1 MNIVKFRDIYLES
14 HDSGLTNQDIDNFN
28 TNLRGKYAYV
38 VNWKWVVPMSEMSE
52 KEYIKAS
59 ILDSSQGTDI
69 PKDII
74 WYPVT
79 DSSQD
84 TDTPNNL
91 IWFPVSDSSQD
102 TDTMNNLIWFPV
114 LDSSQDTDTMKPIGT
129 DVPKNLIPFKAIEL
143 YKISDFVDYSET
155 ETVNDVS
162 RYLKLNEFVSDNDI
176 TIDEAKKFR
185 QYLAEQLLAIKYEFA
200 KGEMQM
206 LNYYKDNMY
215 DSVVDSLTIFTENNQ
230 VQLSYIGKKSC
241 DCLTTKNLQGQ
252 VVVNGQCDPINE
264 YRKGVYIK
272 MVELFSDYNYWI
284 DLGGLCI
291 DFKKYI
297 DAIIKYNLPLFI
309 SSNINV
315 FDDCT
320 CASRTDSLQERGI
333 NAMKNLSS
341 ALQYIINSDVDGHK
355 NFINEALSVFASQYY
370 ERMYW
375 I

>member
-1 MNIVKFRDIYLES
+1 MNIVKFRDIYLETN
-14 HDSGLTNQDIDNFN
+14 DSSLTTSDIENFN
-28 TNLRGKYAYV
+28 ANLRGKYAYV
-38 VNWKWVVPMSEMSE
+38 VNWKWVVPMSKMSE
-52 KEYIKAS
+52 TEFVNAS
-59 ILDSSQGTDI
+59 VLDSSQGTEDI
-69 PKDII
+69 
-74 WYPVT
+74 
-79 DSSQD
+79 
-84 TDTPNNL
+84 PNNL
-91 IWFPVSDSSQD
+91 IPFGAIQ
-102 TDTMNNLIWFPV
+102 
-114 LDSSQDTDTMKPIGT
+114 LD
-129 DVPKNLIPFKAIEL
+129 
-143 YKISDFVDYSET
+143 KISDYVDHSET
-155 ETVNDVS
+155 EITNNVS
-162 RYLKLNEFVSDNDI
+162 RYLELNEFVSDSDI
-176 TIDEAKKFR
+176 TIDDAKKFR
-185 QYLAEQLLAIKYEFA
+185 QYLAEQLLAIKYEFV
-200 KGEMQM
+200 KGETQM

-241 DCLTTKNLQGQ
+241 DCLTTKGLQGQ
-252 VVVNGQCDPINE
+252 VVVNGQCDPIYE
-264 YRKGVYIK
+264 YRIGVYSK

-284 DLGGLCI
+284 GLGGLCI

-333 NAMKNLSS
+333 NAMKNLSL
-341 ALQYIINSDVDGHK
+341 ALQYIIDSDVDGHK

>member
-1 MNIVKFRDIYLES
+1 MNIVKFRDIYLETN
-14 HDSGLTNQDIDNFN
+14 DSSLTTSDIENFN
-28 TNLRGKYAYV
+28 ANLRGKYAYV
-38 VNWKWVVPMSEMSE
+38 VNWKWVVPMSKMSE
-52 KEYIKAS
+52 TEFVNAS
-59 ILDSSQGTDI
+59 VLDSSQGTEDI
-69 PKDII
+69 
-74 WYPVT
+74 
-79 DSSQD
+79 
-84 TDTPNNL
+84 PNNL
-91 IWFPVSDSSQD
+91 IPFGAIQ
-102 TDTMNNLIWFPV
+102 
-114 LDSSQDTDTMKPIGT
+114 LD
-129 DVPKNLIPFKAIEL
+129 
-143 YKISDFVDYSET
+143 KISDYVDHSET
-155 ETVNDVS
+155 EITNNVS
-162 RYLKLNEFVSDNDI
+162 RYLKLNEFVSDSDI
-176 TIDEAKKFR
+176 TIDDAKKFR
-185 QYLAEQLLAIKYEFA
+185 QYLAEQLLAIKYEFV
-200 KGEMQM
+200 KGETQM

-241 DCLTTKNLQGQ
+241 DCLTTKGLQGQ
-252 VVVNGQCDPINE
+252 VVVNGQCDPIYE
-264 YRKGVYIK
+264 YRIGVYSK

-284 DLGGLCI
+284 GLGGLCI

-333 NAMKNLSS
+333 NAMKNLSL
-341 ALQYIINSDVDGHK
+341 ALQYIIDSDVDGHK

>member
-1 MNIVKFRDIYLES
+1 MNIVKFRDIYLGLQ
-14 HDSGLTNQDIDNFN
+14 DSNLMISDIENFN
-28 TNLRGKYAYV
+28 ANLRGKYAYV

-52 KEYIKAS
+52 TEYVDAS
-59 ILDSSQGTDI
+59 VLDSSQGTD
-69 PKDII
+69 
-74 WYPVT
+74 T
-79 DSSQD
+79 MTSMD
-84 TDTPNNL
+84 TG
-91 IWFPVSDSSQD
+91 I
-102 TDTMNNLIWFPV
+102 
-114 LDSSQDTDTMKPIGT
+114 
-129 DVPKNLIPFKAIEL
+129 PKNLVKFKAVQL
-143 YKISDFVDYSET
+143 DKISDFVDHSET
-155 ETVNDVS
+155 ESANNVS
-162 RYLKLNEFVSDNDI
+162 RYLKLNEFVSDSDI
-176 TIDEAKKFR
+176 TIDDAKKFR
-185 QYLAEQLLAIKYEFA
+185 QYLAEQLLAIKYEFV
-200 KGEMQM
+200 KGEYKM

-241 DCLTTKNLQGQ
+241 DCLTTKGLQGQ
-252 VVVNGQCDPINE
+252 VVVNGQCDPIYE
-264 YRKGVYIK
+264 YRKGVYSK

-284 DLGGLCI
+284 GLGGLCI

-320 CASRTDSLQERGI
+320 CASKTDSLQERGI
-333 NAMKNLSS
+333 NAMKNLSL
-341 ALQYIINSDVDGHK
+341 ALQYIINSDVTGHK

>member
-1 MNIVKFRDIYLES
+1 MNIVKFRDIYLETN
-14 HDSGLTNQDIDNFN
+14 DSSLTTSDIENFN
-28 TNLRGKYAYV
+28 ANLRGKYAYV
-38 VNWKWVVPMSEMSE
+38 VNWKWVVPMSKMSE
-52 KEYIKAS
+52 TEFVNAS
-59 ILDSSQGTDI
+59 VLDSSQGTEDI
-69 PKDII
+69 
-74 WYPVT
+74 
-79 DSSQD
+79 
-84 TDTPNNL
+84 PNNL
-91 IWFPVSDSSQD
+91 IPFGAIQ
-102 TDTMNNLIWFPV
+102 
-114 LDSSQDTDTMKPIGT
+114 LD
-129 DVPKNLIPFKAIEL
+129 
-143 YKISDFVDYSET
+143 KISDYVDHSET
-155 ETVNDVS
+155 EITNNVS
-162 RYLKLNEFVSDNDI
+162 RYLKLNEFVSDSDI
-176 TIDEAKKFR
+176 TIDDAKKFR
-185 QYLAEQLLAIKYEFA
+185 QYLAEQLLAIKYAFV
-200 KGEMQM
+200 KGETQM

-241 DCLTTKNLQGQ
+241 DCLTTKGLQGQ
-252 VVVNGQCDPINE
+252 VVVNGQCDPIYE
-264 YRKGVYIK
+264 YRRGVYSK

-284 DLGGLCI
+284 GLGGLCI

-333 NAMKNLSS
+333 NAMKNLSL
-341 ALQYIINSDVDGHK
+341 ALQYIIDSDVDGHK

>member
-1 MNIVKFRDIYLES
+1 MNIVKFRDIYLETN
-14 HDSGLTNQDIDNFN
+14 DSSLITSDIENFN
-28 TNLRGKYAYV
+28 ANLRGKYAYV
-38 VNWKWVVPMSEMSE
+38 VNWKWVVPMSKMSE
-52 KEYIKAS
+52 TEFVNAS
-59 ILDSSQGTDI
+59 VLDSSQGTEDI
-69 PKDII
+69 
-74 WYPVT
+74 
-79 DSSQD
+79 
-84 TDTPNNL
+84 PNNL
-91 IWFPVSDSSQD
+91 IPFGAIQ
-102 TDTMNNLIWFPV
+102 
-114 LDSSQDTDTMKPIGT
+114 LD
-129 DVPKNLIPFKAIEL
+129 
-143 YKISDFVDYSET
+143 KISDYVDHSET
-155 ETVNDVS
+155 EITNNVS
-162 RYLKLNEFVSDNDI
+162 RYLKLNEFVSDSDI
-176 TIDEAKKFR
+176 TIDDAKKFR
-185 QYLAEQLLAIKYEFA
+185 QYLAEQLLAIKYEFV
-200 KGEMQM
+200 KGETQM

-241 DCLTTKNLQGQ
+241 DCLTTKGLQGQ
-252 VVVNGQCDPINE
+252 VVVNGQCDPIYE
-264 YRKGVYIK
+264 YRRGVYSK

-284 DLGGLCI
+284 GLGGLCI

-333 NAMKNLSS
+333 NAMKNLSL
-341 ALQYIINSDVDGHK
+341 ALQYIIDSDVDGHK

>member
-1 MNIVKFRDIYLES
+1 MNIVKFRDIYLETN
-14 HDSGLTNQDIDNFN
+14 DSSLTTSDIENFN
-28 TNLRGKYAYV
+28 ANLRGKYAYV
-38 VNWKWVVPMSEMSE
+38 VNWKWVVPMSKMSE
-52 KEYIKAS
+52 TEFVNAS
-59 ILDSSQGTDI
+59 VLDSSQGTE
-69 PKDII
+69 
-74 WYPVT
+74 
-79 DSSQD
+79 
-84 TDTPNNL
+84 DTPNNL
-91 IWFPVSDSSQD
+91 IPFGAIQ
-102 TDTMNNLIWFPV
+102 
-114 LDSSQDTDTMKPIGT
+114 LD
-129 DVPKNLIPFKAIEL
+129 
-143 YKISDFVDYSET
+143 KISDYVDHSET
-155 ETVNDVS
+155 EITNNVS
-162 RYLKLNEFVSDNDI
+162 RYLKLNEFVSDSDI
-176 TIDEAKKFR
+176 TIDDAKKFR
-185 QYLAEQLLAIKYEFA
+185 QYLAEQLLAIKYEFV
-200 KGEMQM
+200 KGETQM

-241 DCLTTKNLQGQ
+241 DCLTTKGLQGQ
-252 VVVNGQCDPINE
+252 VVVNGQCDPIYE
-264 YRKGVYIK
+264 YRIGVYSK

-284 DLGGLCI
+284 GLGGLCI

-333 NAMKNLSS
+333 NAMKNLSL
-341 ALQYIINSDVDGHK
+341 ALQYIIDSDVDGHK